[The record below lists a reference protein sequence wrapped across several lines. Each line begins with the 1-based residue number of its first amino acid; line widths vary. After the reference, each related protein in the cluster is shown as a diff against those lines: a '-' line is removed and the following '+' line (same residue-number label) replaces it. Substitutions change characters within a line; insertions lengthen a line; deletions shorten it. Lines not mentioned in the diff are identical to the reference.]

1 MQQCHI
7 SDSDGNDKRPG
18 PRMSTLM
25 TVKSNVLYLYG
36 GILEMGDRSY
46 TLNDLWALDLKKMDK
61 WKAIVESEAMD
72 WRGSEDEGF

>member
-1 MQQCHI
+1 
-7 SDSDGNDKRPG
+7 
-18 PRMSTLM
+18 MSTLL
-25 TVKSNVLYLYG
+25 TVKSSTLYLYG

-72 WRGSEDEGF
+72 WRGSDDEGRAENIFITTALFSLLP